1 MDKGVKSQKMGKF
14 SILAIISME
23 KSMEEASLF
32 GKMVQITRDSSFKIC
47 SKVLGLFCGLMAEFI
62 MENGEIIWKTEE
74 EICYCKMVVDILDN
88 FKQIIW
94 MDMVYFYG
102 LTAVNTKGFGKTA
115 FKMEKVLTRTSKE
128 R

>member
-32 GKMVQITRDSSFKIC
+32 GKMVQITRDSLFKIC

-62 MENGEIIWKTEE
+62 MENGEII
-74 EICYCKMVVDILDN
+74 
-88 FKQIIW
+88 
-94 MDMVYFYG
+94 
-102 LTAVNTKGFGKTA
+102 
-115 FKMEKVLTRTSKE
+115 
-128 R
+128 